1 LGSGG
6 TFRLGLLVL
15 SLALL
20 AGVAAWL
27 VGECTL
33 DYYRPSDEAATQA
46 YNFAALNREMEPV
59 SAGNGALAFGALG
72 GLLGLALG
80 IAGGL
85 IRRSTQWV
93 VLGALVGLILGTA
106 AGALP
111 SLGLMPWSW
120 RHRNDDPSATLLL
133 TPLLVHLGLWS
144 AIGLAAGLAF
154 GVGSGTSKPSRY
166 FEMALAGLVGA
177 MLGTFVFE
185 MVGAFVFPMDR
196 TVEPFS
202 ATAGTRLLAR
212 LCVAGFIGL
221 GAVRSLP
228 PRSAQKAANQGVV
241 NNLS

>member
-1 LGSGG
+1 
-6 TFRLGLLVL
+6 
-15 SLALL
+15 L
-20 AGVAAWL
+20 AGVLAWL
-27 VGECTL
+27 AGEYTR
-33 DYYRPSDEAATQA
+33 DYFKPSDEAATQA
-46 YNFAALNREMEPV
+46 YNFTALNREMEPV

-72 GLLGLALG
+72 GLLGLVLG
-80 IAGGL
+80 VAGGL
-85 IRRSTQWV
+85 IRRSTQGV
-93 VLGALVGLILGTA
+93 VLGALVGLILGAA
-106 AGALP
+106 AGVLP
-111 SLGLMPWSW
+111 SMWVMPWSW

-166 FEMALAGLVGA
+166 FEMALAGVVGA

-185 MVGAFVFPMDR
+185 MVGAFVFPMER

-221 GAVRSLP
+221 GTLRCLP
-228 PRSAQKAANQGVV
+228 SRPAGTIPAKDSSGPAEI
-241 NNLS
+241 